1 MISTREFV
9 IDDYDK
15 AVTLW
20 SLVEGVEVAEGDSK
34 EEIRAY
40 LLRNPGLS
48 RVAEENGT
56 IVGAVLCGHD
66 GRRGLIYHLAV
77 APASHGKGIGKLLV
91 RECLTHLRAT
101 GIVRHSRHSNACY
114 EKSANPACHDDDG
127 DSWSYRYD
135 CMGNNTMHVLGEL
148 RWCDRTHITCGLG
161 GDQCHRCT
169 PFLGHVDHDT

>member
-1 MISTREFV
+1 MISTREFI

-15 AVTLW
+15 AVALW
-20 SLVEGVEVAEGDSK
+20 RMVEGVEVAEGDSK

-56 IVGAVLCGHD
+56 MVGAVLCGHD

-91 RECLTHLRAT
+91 RECLTRLRAT
-101 GIVRHSRHSNACY
+101 GIVRALILVAGDNASAHSFWLRIGW
-114 EKSANPACHDDDG
+114 DDVTDVIV
-127 DSWSYRYD
+127 
-135 CMGNNTMHVLGEL
+135 MGIDL
-148 RWCDRTHITCGLG
+148 
-161 GDQCHRCT
+161 
-169 PFLGHVDHDT
+169 

>member
-1 MISTREFV
+1 MISTREFI

-15 AVTLW
+15 AVALW
-20 SLVEGVEVAEGDSK
+20 RMVEGVEVAEGDSK

-56 IVGAVLCGHD
+56 MVGAVLCGHD

-91 RECLTHLRAT
+91 RECLTRLRAT
-101 GIVRHSRHSNACY
+101 GIVRALILVAGDNASAHSFWLRIGW
-114 EKSANPACHDDDG
+114 EDVTDVIV
-127 DSWSYRYD
+127 
-135 CMGNNTMHVLGEL
+135 MGIDL
-148 RWCDRTHITCGLG
+148 
-161 GDQCHRCT
+161 
-169 PFLGHVDHDT
+169 